1 MHCPCP
7 HRCSCHSAGPSTLP
21 PPTSAPRTPSTAT
34 PSTWNRTAPVLLLA
48 ALAAPAFAAPAPLP
62 RPDLA
67 FLYPTL
73 ARRVT
78 DAGQAPDD
86 TSSGWFTPQNVEVED
101 LISAGLSIKF
111 VYDPTASPDEP
122 SSAGAVEQEFRGN
135 AGAWV
140 VDDYW
145 ELHGKRFGPHTA
157 TATADIT
164 DNPLPTTT
172 ESASSATPTPT
183 VTPTTSAVPSLL
195 AIESSLPTGWNDPQ
209 YRSSGIYRIPIV
221 VSFAV
226 VIALMIGALIGALV
240 YRRSKRRR
248 RRRQK
253 DKRATGADNGD
264 TDSEPSLREKATR
277 KTLSARV
284 GRVLRAVHNSE
295 LRRRNTPRPD
305 TRPTEPA
312 PAPAPADAEQGE
324 EEVERARETS
334 ERNDLERRVKSW
346 ARRGALWR
354 VQARVGMRR
363 RIPAQRRGTDAADND
378 DNNEAAARSR
388 TNIRPAS
395 PVPSAP
401 PPRTSGEETR
411 VPVVV
416 VTDADQEAAGTTT
429 DTTPTVPTYSS
440 VSGSGSQPG
449 SSTSTTVT
457 PSTSHDAHP
466 DATPGDEPAYEY
478 GSGLPPAYRRGEGMT
493 EVRRGKMPMREASV
507 EESGAEGEGRET
519 AYAERREEAQREES
533 RGAWTTLD
541 AYAFLREQEAKV
553 GVTAHVATD
562 DKQVLERL
570 RRMRGAPGQDSEVQE
585 AGEAPREEDV
595 FGVEIEG
602 QEALAAGG
610 SQMFPPPPDSQT
622 RVLPRHDE
630 SALPSPPAK
639 TGAGPVA
646 RYGEADLSLP
656 GYLDGEA
663 ASTLGPSAPP
673 DEDDR
678 GDGSHDGPSA
688 PPDELGPSA
697 HPDEI
702 GPSAPPLEVDD
713 EQLVPGPS
721 ALPEPE
727 LLKPSA
733 PPLEEED
740 AHPLA
745 TPKLRYINS
754 ASPLLEDEHR

>member
-1 MHCPCP
+1 MRCPCP
-7 HRCSCHSAGPSTLP
+7 DRCSCHSAGPSTLP
-21 PPTSAPRTPSTAT
+21 PPTTPSRTPSTAA
-34 PSTWNRTAPVLLLA
+34 PSPWNRSAPALLLA
-48 ALAAPAFAAPAPLP
+48 ALAAPAFAAPAPPP

-86 TSSGWFTPQNVEVED
+86 SSTGWLAPQNVEVED
-101 LISAGLSIKF
+101 LISAGLPIKF

-122 SSAGAVEQEFRGN
+122 SSAVAMEEKIRGRT
-135 AGAWV
+135 GAWV

-164 DNPLPTTT
+164 DNPLPTPTQ
-172 ESASSATPTPT
+172 SASSVAPTPT
-183 VTPTTSAVPSLL
+183 ATSTTTPIPSLL
-195 AIESSLPTGWNDPQ
+195 AIESSLPTGWGDPE

-240 YRRSKRRR
+240 YRRAQRRR

-253 DKRATGADNGD
+253 ENRSATADD
-264 TDSEPSLREKATR
+264 DDASSEPSLREKTTR

-295 LRRRNTPRPD
+295 LRRRKTSRRPD
-305 TRPTEPA
+305 TQPTE
-312 PAPAPADAEQGE
+312 PAPADAEQGE
-324 EEVERARETS
+324 EGVERARETS

-346 ARRGALWR
+346 ARRSALWR

-363 RIPAQRRGTDAADND
+363 RIGRSQRRGTAAADD
-378 DNNEAAARSR
+378 DDINEAAARSR
-388 TNIRPAS
+388 MSTRPVS
-395 PVPSAP
+395 PVPSVRP
-401 PPRTSGEETR
+401 SVSREEPRP
-411 VPVVV
+411 PVVV
-416 VTDADQEAAGTTT
+416 VTDVDQEAAVTT
-429 DTTPTVPTYSS
+429 DPTPTVPTYSS

-449 SSTSTTVT
+449 SSTSTSVT
-457 PSTSHDAHP
+457 PTTSHDAHP

-493 EVRRGKMPMREASV
+493 EVRRGKMREMTV
-507 EESGAEGEGRET
+507 EEAGAEGEDGET
-519 AYAERREEAQREES
+519 AYVERREETPREES
-533 RGAWTTLD
+533 RGTWSALD
-541 AYAFLREQEAKV
+541 AYAFSREEQAEA
-553 GVTAHVATD
+553 GMTAHVATD
-562 DKQVLERL
+562 DKRVLERL
-570 RRMRGAPGQDSEVQE
+570 RGMRGAPGQDTEVQE

-595 FGVEIEG
+595 FGVEMEG
-602 QEALAAGG
+602 QESLAVGG

-622 RVLPRHDE
+622 RVLPRDDE
-630 SALPSPPAK
+630 GALPSPPAK

-656 GYLDGEA
+656 RYLDGGGV
-663 ASTLGPSAPP
+663 STLGPSAPP

-678 GDGSHDGPSA
+678 EAGSHDGVVGPSA
-688 PPDELGPSA
+688 PPEELVPSA

-702 GPSAPPLEVDD
+702 GPSAPPLGDD
-713 EQLVPGPS
+713 EQLVPGSS
-721 ALPEPE
+721 APPESESP
-727 LLKPSA
+727 KPSA
-733 PPLEEED
+733 PPLDQDLD
-740 AHPLA
+740 AYPETPLHQSHF
-745 TPKLRYINS
+745 TPTR
-754 ASPLLEDEHR
+754 